1 MVRREE
7 HGGLMG
13 WDTVERRRSGEHTRP
28 LPKDFE
34 RLDRRRRAPGEEP
47 EPLLDAE
54 TGFFTMTTLAEF
66 IQYEIDGSA
75 QTLRN
80 ELHVTPLCL
89 AAVDVAPPAGADDAM
104 RQRLRPVVHEAIR
117 QLCRTADRVARTG
130 DVTILLLRRTMA
142 NNLRDH
148 FAPRLAEHLARAC
161 ADIGTVTVS
170 VGISSLV
177 EHVARS
183 PGHLVRMAMSALEE
197 SQRTPGRCVVY
208 DFRTKPVT

>member
-1 MVRREE
+1 M
-7 HGGLMG
+7 
-13 WDTVERRRSGEHTRP
+13 ERRRSGEHSRP

-34 RLDRRRRAPGEEP
+34 RLDRTRRGADEP
-47 EPLLDAE
+47 EPLLDPE
-54 TGFFTMTTLAEF
+54 TGFFTMSTLAEF

-89 AAVDVAPPAGADDAM
+89 AAVDVALPDGGDEPT
-104 RQRLRPVVHEAIR
+104 RELLRPTVHDAIR
-117 QLCRTADRVARTG
+117 QMCRTADRVARSG
-130 DVTILLLRRTMA
+130 DTTILLLRRTMA

-148 FAPRLAEHLARAC
+148 FAPRLAEHLSRAC
-161 ADIGTVTVS
+161 ADFGAVTVS

-183 PGHLVRMAMSALEE
+183 PGHLVRMALAALEE

-208 DFRTKPVT
+208 DFRTTPVN